1 MTGKVDPRRSVVLD
15 VVVRPA
21 SVVLVVVQLL
31 GVLLGQAVLAAVVAA
46 VAAVVRS
53 FDRVHYLVDLEVGGC
68 RLAEARRAAF
78 GSPEDLVRGWVADH
92 RERRRSSSGRWEA
105 GGCLVAV
112 VGGH

>member
-1 MTGKVDPRRSVVLD
+1 MTGKVGLRRSAVLD

-21 SVVLVVVQLL
+21 SVVLVVAQLL
-31 GVLLGQAVLAAVVAA
+31 GVPLDQAVLAAVVAA

-53 FDRVHYLVDLEVGGC
+53 FDQVHYLVVLEVREC

-78 GSPEDLVRGWVADH
+78 GSPEDLAREWVADH

>member
-1 MTGKVDPRRSVVLD
+1 MTGKVDLRRSAVLD

-31 GVLLGQAVLAAVVAA
+31 GVLLDQAVLAAA

-53 FDRVHYLVDLEVGGC
+53 FDRVHYLVGLEVRGC

-112 VGGH
+112 VGCR